1 MRSGGDLLVASVHN
15 TYSVDVDHAARQV
28 GEQLGRIEPR
38 RKVFSAIGSVFQI
51 TAVAFSTFL
60 NRAWPRP
67 SGAAPP
73 RNGDSPTPLT
83 TQFRRAIYR
92 RCSAVILR
100 RRWMTRRFAGTGSCE
115 KRDQDFP
122 DNSPTYMLPWQSTAI
137 PCGVVNCPGRMPPGV
152 LPSRA
157 KTSPFSVWMLTR
169 GPIFGQ
175 SRLLSPCGP
184 LSPM

>member
-15 TYSVDVDHAARQV
+15 TYSVDVDQAPRDV
-28 GEQLGRIEPR
+28 GEQFGRIEPAEGFLRGQPRLPDHGR
-38 RKVFSAIGSVFQI
+38 RVLHLLEPLG
-51 TAVAFSTFL
+51 
-60 NRAWPRP
+60 RGRP
-67 SGAAPP
+67 EPHRP

-83 TQFRRAIYR
+83 TQFRRAIWRAIYR

-137 PCGVVNCPGRMPPGV
+137 PCGV
-152 LPSRA
+152 
-157 KTSPFSVWMLTR
+157 
-169 GPIFGQ
+169 
-175 SRLLSPCGP
+175 
-184 LSPM
+184 

>member
-1 MRSGGDLLVASVHN
+1 PGDDFGGEDGPSEGRSQEAD
-15 TYSVDVDHAARQV
+15 R
-28 GEQLGRIEPR
+28 
-38 RKVFSAIGSVFQI
+38 

-60 NRAWPRP
+60 NRLPRP
-67 SGAAPP
+67 SGAVPP

-100 RRWMTRRFAGTGSCE
+100 RRWMTRRFAGSGSCE